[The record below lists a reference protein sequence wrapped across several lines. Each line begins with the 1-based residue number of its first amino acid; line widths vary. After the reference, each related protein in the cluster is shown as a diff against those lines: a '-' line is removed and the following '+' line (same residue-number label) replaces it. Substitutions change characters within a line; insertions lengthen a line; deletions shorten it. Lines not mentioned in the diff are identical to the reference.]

1 MQLQQGKQI
10 AKYNLLRK
18 CGLLAHTSPTFL
30 KNCWIKKLLVACGN
44 ILGKPPES
52 SSARLGHIPSLPW
65 ESQLPLKPC
74 SMLQPSD
81 FEGNCDFSDFLLDF
95 CYCSLFTLCKGQLA
109 PCTPRRAE
117 PARPHF
123 VCGSYLTINSFL
135 QISCQMHQ
143 NCKCCLRC
151 SFTPQNPL
159 SQPHRIKSSCLC
171 CFCLFRIKSALAA
184 NPQGNLLFSSQ
195 RYF

>member
-1 MQLQQGKQI
+1 MSVDCFRETRQGGLVRPASKSGRFSHHPLRVPKAWHRNFAACGQQS
-10 AKYNLLRK
+10 
-18 CGLLAHTSPTFL
+18 GLLAHTSPTFL
-30 KNCWIKKLLVACGN
+30 KNCWIKKLLVA
-44 ILGKPPES
+44 
-52 SSARLGHIPSLPW
+52 
-65 ESQLPLKPC
+65 
-74 SMLQPSD
+74 
-81 FEGNCDFSDFLLDF
+81 
-95 CYCSLFTLCKGQLA
+95 
-109 PCTPRRAE
+109 
-117 PARPHF
+117 
-123 VCGSYLTINSFL
+123 CGSYLTINSFL

-171 CFCLFRIKSALAA
+171 CFCLLRVKSAFAA